1 MELQIVWLKMAM
13 GPKKGQKQYTI
24 RRVNYGDVSYEA
36 LLDEVEAAST
46 FSGADVEVM
55 IKMFGKVV
63 EEKLSCGVPVDLGPL
78 GTLRPKITAKSV
90 ATKEQCTAKTITS
103 KGITYHPRAELA
115 EALEGISR
123 RVINSD
129 VRGRGRKKKEKPTDN
144 PE

>member
-1 MELQIVWLKMAM
+1 MDLQIVWLQMAM

-24 RRVNYGDVSYEA
+24 RRVNYGDVTYEA

-55 IKMFGKVV
+55 MKMFGKIV

-90 ATKEQCTAKTITS
+90 DTKEQCTAKTITS
-103 KGITYHPRAELA
+103 KGITYHPRAELTK
-115 EALEGISR
+115 ALEGISR
-123 RVINSD
+123 RVINSE
-129 VRGRGRKKKEKPTDN
+129 VRGRKHKKNE
-144 PE
+144 EE

>member
-1 MELQIVWLKMAM
+1 MELQIVWIKMAV

-24 RRVNYGDVSYEA
+24 RRVNYGDITYEA

-55 IKMFGKVV
+55 IKMFGKIV

-90 ATKEQCTAKTITS
+90 ATKEQCTSKTITN
-103 KGITYHPRAELA
+103 KGVTYYPRAELV
-115 EALEGISR
+115 EALNKASL
-123 RVINSD
+123 RVINSEI
-129 VRGRGRKKKEKPTDN
+129 RGRKHKKKTSESN
-144 PE
+144 EE

>member
-24 RRVNYGDVSYEA
+24 RRVNYGDVTYEA

-55 IKMFGKVV
+55 IKMFGKIV

-90 ATKEQCTAKTITS
+90 ATKEQCTAKTITN
-103 KGITYHPRAELA
+103 KGITYHPRAELT
-115 EALEGISR
+115 EALNKASL
-123 RVINSD
+123 RVINSEI
-129 VRGRGRKKKEKPTDN
+129 RGRKHKKKTSESN
-144 PE
+144 EE

>member
-1 MELQIVWLKMAM
+1 MAM

-24 RRVNYGDVSYEA
+24 RRVNYGDVTYEA
-36 LLDEVEAAST
+36 LLDEVEAASP

-55 IKMFGKVV
+55 MKMFGKIV

-103 KGITYHPRAELA
+103 KGITYHPRTELTQ
-115 EALEGISR
+115 ALKGMTR
-123 RVINSD
+123 RVINSE
-129 VRGRGRKKKEKPTDN
+129 VRGRKHKKKTSESN
-144 PE
+144 EE

>member
-1 MELQIVWLKMAM
+1 MDLQIVWIKMAV

-24 RRVNYGDVSYEA
+24 RRVNYGDVTYEA

-55 IKMFGKVV
+55 MKMFGKIV

-90 ATKEQCTAKTITS
+90 ATKEQCTAKTITN
-103 KGITYHPRAELA
+103 KGVTYYPRAELTK
-115 EALEGISR
+115 ALEGISR
-123 RVINSD
+123 RVINSE
-129 VRGRGRKKKEKPTDN
+129 VRGRKHKKKE
-144 PE
+144 EE

>member
-1 MELQIVWLKMAM
+1 MELQIVWLKMAV

-24 RRVNYGDVSYEA
+24 RRVNYGDITYEA

-55 IKMFGKVV
+55 IKMFGKIV

-103 KGITYHPRAELA
+103 KGITYHPRAELTQ
-115 EALEGISR
+115 ALEGISR
-123 RVINSD
+123 RVINSEI
-129 VRGRGRKKKEKPTDN
+129 RGRKHKKKTSESN
-144 PE
+144 EE

>member
-1 MELQIVWLKMAM
+1 MELQIVWIKMAV

-24 RRVNYGDVSYEA
+24 RRVNYGDVTYEA

-55 IKMFGKVV
+55 MKMFGKIV

-90 ATKEQCTAKTITS
+90 ATKEQCTAKTIIN
-103 KGITYHPRAELA
+103 KGVTYYPRAELV
-115 EALEGISR
+115 EALNKASL
-123 RVINSD
+123 RVINSEI
-129 VRGRGRKKKEKPTDN
+129 RGRKHKKKEEPTDN
-144 PE
+144 PK

>member
-1 MELQIVWLKMAM
+1 MELQIVWLQMAM

-24 RRVNYGDVSYEA
+24 RRVNYGDVTYEA

-55 IKMFGKVV
+55 MKMFGKIV

-90 ATKEQCTAKTITS
+90 STKEQCTAKTITS
-103 KGITYHPRAELA
+103 KGITYYPRAELT
-115 EALEGISR
+115 EALNKASL
-123 RVINSD
+123 RVINSEI
-129 VRGRGRKKKEKPTDN
+129 RGRKHKKKE
-144 PE
+144 EE

>member
-1 MELQIVWLKMAM
+1 MELQIVWLKMAV

-24 RRVNYGDVSYEA
+24 RRVNYGDVTYEA

-55 IKMFGKVV
+55 IKMFGKIV

-90 ATKEQCTAKTITS
+90 ATKEQCTAKTITN
-103 KGITYHPRAELA
+103 KGITYHPRAELTQ
-115 EALEGISR
+115 ALEGISR
-123 RVINSD
+123 RVINSE
-129 VRGRGRKKKEKPTDN
+129 VRGRKHKKKE
-144 PE
+144 EE

>member
-1 MELQIVWLKMAM
+1 MDLQIVWLQMAM

-24 RRVNYGDVSYEA
+24 RRVNYGDVTYEA

-55 IKMFGKVV
+55 MKMFGKIV

-90 ATKEQCTAKTITS
+90 TTKEQCTAKTITS
-103 KGITYHPRAELA
+103 KGITYHPRAELTK
-115 EALEGISR
+115 ALEGISR
-123 RVINSD
+123 RVINSE
-129 VRGRGRKKKEKPTDN
+129 VRGRKHKKK
-144 PE
+144 

>member
-1 MELQIVWLKMAM
+1 MEMQIVWLKMAM

-24 RRVNYGDVSYEA
+24 RRVNYGDVTYEA

-55 IKMFGKVV
+55 MKMFGKIV

-90 ATKEQCTAKTITS
+90 ATKEQFTAKTITN
-103 KGITYHPRAELA
+103 KGVTYYPRAELV
-115 EALEGISR
+115 EALNKASL
-123 RVINSD
+123 RVINSEI
-129 VRGRGRKKKEKPTDN
+129 RGRKHKKKTSESN
-144 PE
+144 EE

>member
-1 MELQIVWLKMAM
+1 MFASLRFPDGK
-13 GPKKGQKQYTI
+13 
-24 RRVNYGDVSYEA
+24 SYNEIYLPPEEFGLEA

-55 IKMFGKVV
+55 MKMFGKIV

-103 KGITYHPRAELA
+103 KGITYHPRAELTK
-115 EALEGISR
+115 ALEGISR
-123 RVINSD
+123 RVINSE
-129 VRGRGRKKKEKPTDN
+129 VRGRKHKKKE
-144 PE
+144 E

>member
-1 MELQIVWLKMAM
+1 MELQIVWLKMAV

-24 RRVNYGDVSYEA
+24 RRVNYGDVTYEA

-55 IKMFGKVV
+55 IKMFGKIV

-90 ATKEQCTAKTITS
+90 ATKEQCTAKTITN
-103 KGITYHPRAELA
+103 KGVTYYPRAELTQ
-115 EALEGISR
+115 ALEGISR
-123 RVINSD
+123 RVINSE
-129 VRGRGRKKKEKPTDN
+129 VRGRKHKKKE
-144 PE
+144 EE

>member
-1 MELQIVWLKMAM
+1 MELQIVWLKMAV

-24 RRVNYGDVSYEA
+24 RRVNYGDVTYEA

-55 IKMFGKVV
+55 MKMFGKIV

-90 ATKEQCTAKTITS
+90 VTKEQCTAKTITS
-103 KGITYHPRAELA
+103 KGITYHPRAELTQ
-115 EALEGISR
+115 ALKGISR
-123 RVINSD
+123 RVINSEE
-129 VRGRGRKKKEKPTDN
+129 RGRKHKKKTSESN
-144 PE
+144 EE

>member
-1 MELQIVWLKMAM
+1 MELQIVWLKMAI

-24 RRVNYGDVSYEA
+24 RRVNYGDVTYEA

-55 IKMFGKVV
+55 MKMFGKIV

-90 ATKEQCTAKTITS
+90 ANKEQCTAKTITS
-103 KGITYHPRAELA
+103 KGITYHPRAELTQ
-115 EALEGISR
+115 ALEGISR
-123 RVINSD
+123 RVINSE
-129 VRGRGRKKKEKPTDN
+129 VRGRKHKKKE
-144 PE
+144 E

>member
-1 MELQIVWLKMAM
+1 MDLQIVWLQMAM

-24 RRVNYGDVSYEA
+24 RRVNYGDVTYEA

-55 IKMFGKVV
+55 MKMFGKIV

-90 ATKEQCTAKTITS
+90 DTKEQCTAKTITS
-103 KGITYHPRAELA
+103 KGITYHPRAELTK
-115 EALEGISR
+115 ALEGISR
-123 RVINSD
+123 RVINSE
-129 VRGRGRKKKEKPTDN
+129 VRGRKHKKKTSESN
-144 PE
+144 EE